1 MKKAGAVFLVGL
13 MLVLMSEITYAQ
25 QSGFGVGAIISGA
38 NGVNSGPTGLSYKAW
53 IDQRVAIGGA
63 VALQFGDGLD
73 LFYTQADVEVHS
85 KNLFSSNNPMPTSL
99 NLYYGGGVGLGFYD
113 QNVADTVDLRGVIGT
128 TYSFEDAPMDL
139 FFELAP
145 TIRVVNSTRFFFNGS
160 LGFRYF
166 IN

>member
-1 MKKAGAVFLVGL
+1 MKKAAAVFLVCL
-13 MLVLMSEITYAQ
+13 TLVLISEITYAQ
-25 QSGFGVGAIISGA
+25 QSGVGFGAVI
-38 NGVNSGPTGLSYKAW
+38 NGPTGISYKAW

-63 VALQFGDGLD
+63 LTFKLGDNINS
-73 LFYTQADVEVHS
+73 FYTQADVEVHS
-85 KNLFSSNNPMPTSL
+85 KNLFSSSNPMPASL

-113 QNVADTVDLRGVIGT
+113 NRDDTVDLRAVLGT

-145 TIRVVNSTRFFFNGS
+145 SIRVVNSTGFFFNGA

>member
-1 MKKAGAVFLVGL
+1 MKKAAAVFLVGL
-13 MLVLMSEITYAQ
+13 TLILMSEITYAQ
-25 QSGFGVGAIISGA
+25 QSGVGFGAVI
-38 NGVNSGPTGLSYKAW
+38 NGPTGISYKAW

-63 VALQFGDGLD
+63 LTFQFGDGTNS
-73 LFYTQADVEVHS
+73 FYTQADVQVHS
-85 KNLFSSNNPMPTSL
+85 KNLFSSSNPMPASL

-113 QNVADTVDLRGVIGT
+113 NRDDTVDLRAVLGT

-145 TIRVVNSTRFFFNGS
+145 SLRVVNSTGFFFNGA

>member
-1 MKKAGAVFLVGL
+1 MKKTAAVFLIGL
-13 MLVLMSEITYAQ
+13 TLVLMSEISYAQ
-25 QSGFGVGAIISGA
+25 QSGVGFGAVI
-38 NGVNSGPTGLSYKAW
+38 NGPTGLSYKAW

-63 VALQFGDGLD
+63 LTFSLGDGVD
-73 LFYTQADVEVHS
+73 SFYTQADVEVHS
-85 KNLFSSNNPMPTSL
+85 RNLFSSSNPMPASL

-113 QNVADTVDLRGVIGT
+113 QNVDNTVDLRGVLGT
-128 TYSFEDAPMDL
+128 TYGFEDAPMDL

-145 TIRVVNSTRFFFNGS
+145 TIRVVGGTRFFFSGA